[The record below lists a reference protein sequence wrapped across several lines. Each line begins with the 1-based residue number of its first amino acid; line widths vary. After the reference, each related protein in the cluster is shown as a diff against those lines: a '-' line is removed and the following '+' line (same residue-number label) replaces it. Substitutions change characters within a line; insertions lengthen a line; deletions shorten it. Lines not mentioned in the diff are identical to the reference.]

1 MAEALVPI
9 AVVILVVFFFIPDRH
24 LGPGRW
30 AIALGAFC
38 FMFAVTSTHP
48 LSEWEVWVSGIAAV
62 VCIALW
68 VRGKQVA
75 QASDARH
82 HEEIAERQ

>member
-9 AVVILVVFFFIPDRH
+9 AVVILVIFFFIPNRH

-30 AIALGAFC
+30 AIALVAFC
-38 FMFAVTSTHP
+38 FMFAVTSAHP
-48 LSEWEVWVSGIAAV
+48 LRDWEVWVSAVAAV

-68 VRGKQVA
+68 VRRKQVA
-75 QASDARH
+75 QTSNAQH
-82 HEEIAERQ
+82 HEELAERQ